1 LAFVHSENRKAVDYL
16 KKNSIEDIYYQTIAQ
31 NGKRQMQPDVHASA
45 YLSTRPGLAAI
56 YPSVPAGGKE
66 PGGRACTR
74 SLRQ

>member
-1 LAFVHSENRKAVDYL
+1 MLRRDMTAAEKEAIVREWAPRYRSLSRPVREEIR
-16 KKNSIEDIYYQTIAQ
+16 
-31 NGKRQMQPDVHASA
+31 A
-45 YLSTRPGLAAI
+45 YLSTRPGLAAL